1 VSGHSAAGSSAT
13 AQPELPLASAGAAA
27 GAWRMLVILAVAELL
42 GMSLWFT
49 ASAVTAQL
57 APRWGLGTSETAWL
71 TGIVQLGFV
80 CGTAIA
86 AILNLSDVIP
96 TRLLFA
102 GSALLAALANVLL
115 IRVHGYEGALACRFA
130 TGAMLAGVY
139 PPAMKMTATWF
150 HDRRGLA
157 IGVIVGA
164 LTLGKGTPY
173 LVSALASGS
182 VSAVVAATSAGAA
195 VAALLILLLYHD
207 GPHAFTRRPF
217 SWLLVREVASRR
229 EWRLSTAGYLGHMWE
244 LYAFWTWIGAF
255 VAASEAA
262 RTLGTGA
269 AMARLVGL
277 IAYGA
282 IGIGALG
289 CVWGGW
295 VADRIGHARLII
307 IALVASG
314 GCALLAAPAFGHSLL
329 LITVLAWT
337 WGFWVIA
344 DSAQFSTLVTR
355 SVPSH
360 AVGTALT
367 LQTSL
372 GFLLTMASIQL
383 VPLVA
388 GRIGWSV
395 AMALLAAG
403 PAAGIAAIRALRRGG
418 QPVPNA

>member
-1 VSGHSAAGSSAT
+1 M
-13 AQPELPLASAGAAA
+13 LA
-27 GAWRMLVILAVAELL
+27 ILAIAELL

-49 ASAVTAQL
+49 ASAVSAQL

-86 AILNLSDVIP
+86 AILNLSDIIP

-102 GSALLAALANVLL
+102 ASALLGAIANVLL
-115 IRVHGYEGALACRFA
+115 LEVDGYGGALACRFV

-173 LVSALASGS
+173 LVSALAPGS
-182 VSAVVAATSAGAA
+182 VSAVVIATSAGAA
-195 VAALLILLLYHD
+195 IAAFLILLLYHD
-207 GPHAFTRRPF
+207 GPHGFTRRPL
-217 SWLLVREVASRR
+217 SWLLVREVVSRR
-229 EWRLSTAGYLGHMWE
+229 EWRLSTGGYLGHMWE
-244 LYAFWTWIGAF
+244 LYAFWTWIGAV
-255 VAASEAA
+255 VAASETARGSVAA
-262 RTLGTGA
+262 ATT
-269 AMARLVGL
+269 ARLVGL
-277 IAYGA
+277 VAYGA

-289 CVWGGW
+289 CIWGGW
-295 VADRIGHARLII
+295 IADRIGHARLITV
-307 IALVASG
+307 ALVLSG

-329 LITVLAWT
+329 LVTILAWT

-388 GRIGWSV
+388 ARIGWPV

-403 PAAGIAAIRALRRGG
+403 PVVGIAAIRALRGG
-418 QPVPNA
+418 DASPPNA

>member
-1 VSGHSAAGSSAT
+1 
-13 AQPELPLASAGAAA
+13 
-27 GAWRMLVILAVAELL
+27 
-42 GMSLWFT
+42 
-49 ASAVTAQL
+49 
-57 APRWGLGTSETAWL
+57 
-71 TGIVQLGFV
+71 
-80 CGTAIA
+80 
-86 AILNLSDVIP
+86 
-96 TRLLFA
+96 
-102 GSALLAALANVLL
+102 
-115 IRVHGYEGALACRFA
+115 
-130 TGAMLAGVY
+130 MLAGVY
-139 PPAMKMTATWF
+139 PPAMKITATRF

-173 LVSALASGS
+173 LVSALAEGS
-182 VSAVVAATSAGAA
+182 VSAVVIATSAGAA
-195 VAALLILLLYHD
+195 IAAFLILLLYHD
-207 GPHAFTRRPF
+207 GPHGFTRRPF
-217 SWLLVREVASRR
+217 SWLLVREVVSRR
-229 EWRLSTAGYLGHMWE
+229 EWRLSTGGYLGHMWE

-255 VAASEAA
+255 VAASETARGSVAA
-262 RTLGTGA
+262 ATT
-269 AMARLVGL
+269 ARLVGL
-277 IAYGA
+277 VAYGA

-289 CVWGGW
+289 CIWGGW
-295 VADRIGHARLII
+295 IADRIGHARLITV
-307 IALVASG
+307 ALVLSG

-329 LITVLAWT
+329 LVTILAWT

-388 GRIGWSV
+388 ARIGWPV

-403 PAAGIAAIRALRRGG
+403 PVVGIAAIRALRGG
-418 QPVPNA
+418 DASPPNA

>member
-1 VSGHSAAGSSAT
+1 MSDLAALDA
-13 AQPELPLASAGAAA
+13 PLPRDARLPDARGA
-27 GAWRMLVILAVAELL
+27 AWRMLAVLAVAELL

-49 ASAVTAQL
+49 ASAVSPQL

-80 CGTAIA
+80 CGTAVA
-86 AILNLSDVIP
+86 AVLNLSDVIP
-96 TRLLFA
+96 ARFLFSA
-102 GSALLAALANVLL
+102 SALLGAVANVLL
-115 IRVHGYEGALACRFA
+115 LHVNGYGGALACRFA

-173 LVSALASGS
+173 LVSALASGN
-182 VSAVVAATSAGAA
+182 VSTVVHATSAGAA
-195 VAALLILLLYHD
+195 FAGLLILALYHD
-207 GPHAFTRRPF
+207 GPHAFDRRPF
-217 SWLLVREVASRR
+217 SWLLVREVVARR

-255 VAASEAA
+255 LAASEVA
-262 RTLGTGA
+262 RSTVAGA
-269 AMARLVGL
+269 ATARLVGL
-277 IAYGA
+277 VAYGA
-282 IGIGALG
+282 IGIGAIG

-295 VADRIGHARLII
+295 VADRIGHARLITV
-307 IALVASG
+307 ALIASG
-314 GCALLAAPAFGHSLL
+314 ACALLAAPAFGHSLL
-329 LITVLAWT
+329 LTAALAWA

-388 GRIGWSV
+388 TRAGWPA

-403 PAAGIAAIRALRRGG
+403 PAMGIAAIRALRRPRG
-418 QPVPNA
+418 VR

>member
-1 VSGHSAAGSSAT
+1 MSDTSAVASLTSERDPDTGVAT
-13 AQPELPLASAGAAA
+13 
-27 GAWRMLVILAVAELL
+27 GAWRMLAILAIAELL

-49 ASAVTAQL
+49 ASAVSPQL

-86 AILNLSDVIP
+86 ALLNLSDVIP
-96 TRLLFA
+96 ARLLFA
-102 GSALLAALANVLL
+102 GCALLGAAANVLL
-115 IRVHGYEGALACRFA
+115 LRVDGYTGALACRFA

-150 HDRRGLA
+150 QQRRGLA

-173 LVSALASGS
+173 LVSALARGS
-182 VSAVVAATSAGAA
+182 VSAVVVATSAGAA
-195 VAALLILLLYHD
+195 IAALLVLLLYHD

-217 SWLLVREVASRR
+217 SWFLVREVVSRR
-229 EWRLSTAGYLGHMWE
+229 EWRLSTGGYLGHMWE

-255 VAASEAA
+255 VAASEVARGTVAA
-262 RTLGTGA
+262 A
-269 AMARLVGL
+269 ATTRLVGL

-307 IALVASG
+307 VALIASG
-314 GCALLAAPAFGHSLL
+314 GCALLAAPAYGHSLL
-329 LITVLAWT
+329 VVTILAWT

-372 GFLLTMASIQL
+372 GFLLTMGSIQL

-388 GRIGWSV
+388 AHIGWPA
-395 AMALLAAG
+395 AMAVLAAG
-403 PAAGIAAIRALRRGG
+403 PVVGIAAIRALGMGRR
-418 QPVPNA
+418 PLPDA

>member
-1 VSGHSAAGSSAT
+1 M
-13 AQPELPLASAGAAA
+13 LA
-27 GAWRMLVILAVAELL
+27 VLAVAELL

-49 ASAVTAQL
+49 ASAVSPQL

-80 CGTAIA
+80 CGTAVA
-86 AILNLSDVIP
+86 AVLNLSDVIP
-96 TRLLFA
+96 ARFLFS
-102 GSALLAALANVLL
+102 GCALLGAVANVLL
-115 IRVHGYEGALACRFA
+115 LHVDGYGGALACRFA

-150 HDRRGLA
+150 HDRRGFA

-182 VSAVVAATSAGAA
+182 VSTVVLATSAGAA
-195 VAALLILLLYHD
+195 LAGLLILALYHD
-207 GPHAFTRRPF
+207 GPHAFDRRPF
-217 SWLLVREVASRR
+217 SWLLVHEVVARR

-255 VAASEAA
+255 LAASEVARSAA
-262 RTLGTGA
+262 TGA
-269 AMARLVGL
+269 ATVRLVGL
-277 IAYGA
+277 VAYGA

-295 VADRIGHARLII
+295 VADRIGHARLITV
-307 IALVASG
+307 ALLASG

-329 LITVLAWT
+329 LTAALAWA

-388 GRIGWSV
+388 AHAGWPA

-403 PAAGIAAIRALRRGG
+403 PAVGIAAIRALRRPQG
-418 QPVPNA
+418 VR

>member
-1 VSGHSAAGSSAT
+1 
-13 AQPELPLASAGAAA
+13 
-27 GAWRMLVILAVAELL
+27 MLTILAIAELL

-49 ASAVTAQL
+49 ASAVSAQL

-86 AILNLSDVIP
+86 AILNLSDIIP

-102 GSALLAALANVLL
+102 ASALVAALANVLL
-115 IRVHGYEGALACRFA
+115 LQVDGYRGALACRFV

-173 LVSALASGS
+173 LVSALAEGS
-182 VSAVVAATSAGAA
+182 VSAVVIATSAGAA
-195 VAALLILLLYHD
+195 IAAFLILLLYHD

-217 SWLLVREVASRR
+217 SWLLVREVVSRR
-229 EWRLSTAGYLGHMWE
+229 EWRLSTGGYLGHMWE

-255 VAASEAA
+255 VAASETARGSVAA
-262 RTLGTGA
+262 ATT
-269 AMARLVGL
+269 ARLVGL
-277 IAYGA
+277 VAYGA

-295 VADRIGHARLII
+295 IADRIGHARLIT
-307 IALVASG
+307 IALALSG

-329 LITVLAWT
+329 LVTILAWS

-388 GRIGWSV
+388 ARIGWPV

-403 PAAGIAAIRALRRGG
+403 PAVGIAAIRALRGG
-418 QPVPNA
+418 GATPPNA

>member
-1 VSGHSAAGSSAT
+1 MTGSDDV
-13 AQPELPLASAGAAA
+13 AQPLSRHTPAAA
-27 GAWRMLVILAVAELL
+27 AASAWRMLAILAIAELL

-49 ASAVTAQL
+49 ASAVSPQL

-71 TGIVQLGFV
+71 TGVVQLGFV
-80 CGTAIA
+80 CGTAVA
-86 AILNLSDVIP
+86 AVLNLSDVIP
-96 TRLLFA
+96 TRYLFA
-102 GSALLAALANVLL
+102 ASALLGAVANVLL
-115 IRVHGYEGALACRFA
+115 LHVDGYRGALACRFA

-150 HDRRGLA
+150 QDRRGLA

-173 LVSALASGS
+173 LVSALAGGS
-182 VSAVVAATSAGAA
+182 VSAVVIATSGGAA
-195 VAALLILLLYHD
+195 IAALIILSLYHD

-217 SWLLVREVASRR
+217 SWFLVREVVRRR

-255 VAASEAA
+255 VAASETARGSVAA
-262 RTLGTGA
+262 A
-269 AMARLVGL
+269 ATSRLVGL

-282 IGIGALG
+282 IGIGAIG

-295 VADRIGHARLII
+295 VADRIGHARLIT
-307 IALVASG
+307 IALTLSG

-329 LITVLAWT
+329 LVTVLAWA

-383 VPLVA
+383 VPVVA
-388 GRIGWSV
+388 ARVGWPV
-395 AMALLAAG
+395 AAALLAAG
-403 PAAGIAAIRALRRGG
+403 PAAGIAAIGALRRDGS
-418 QPVPNA
+418 PLPNA

>member
-1 VSGHSAAGSSAT
+1 MSGAGAGASTRAGQGVD
-13 AQPELPLASAGAAA
+13 APPASAWG
-27 GAWRMLVILAVAELL
+27 MLAILAIAELL

-49 ASAVTAQL
+49 ASAVSAQL
-57 APRWGLGTSETAWL
+57 APRWALGTSETAWL
-71 TGIVQLGFV
+71 TGIVQFGFV

-96 TRLLFA
+96 ARLLFA
-102 GSALLAALANVLL
+102 ASALLAAIANVLL
-115 IRVHGYEGALACRFA
+115 LRVDGYGGALACRFA

-150 HDRRGLA
+150 QRRRGLA

-173 LVSALASGS
+173 LVSALARGS
-182 VSAVVAATSAGAA
+182 VSAVVIATSAGAA
-195 VAALLILLLYHD
+195 IAALLILVLYRD
-207 GPHAFTRRPF
+207 GPHAFARRPF
-217 SWLLVREVASRR
+217 SWFLVREVVSRR
-229 EWRLSTAGYLGHMWE
+229 EWRLSTGGYLGHMWE

-255 VAASEAA
+255 VAASEVARGTVAA
-262 RTLGTGA
+262 ATTT
-269 AMARLVGL
+269 RLVGL

-282 IGIGALG
+282 IGVGALG

-295 VADRIGHARLII
+295 VADRIGHARLIT
-307 IALVASG
+307 IALAASG

-329 LITVLAWT
+329 LVTILAWS

-372 GFLLTMASIQL
+372 GFLLTMGSIQL

-388 GRIGWSV
+388 ARVGWPA

-403 PAAGIAAIRALRRGG
+403 PAAGIAAIRALRTGDPRL
-418 QPVPNA
+418 PDA

>member
-1 VSGHSAAGSSAT
+1 MSDASAVASPISMADTTTSAAN
-13 AQPELPLASAGAAA
+13 
-27 GAWRMLVILAVAELL
+27 GAWRMLAILAIAELL

-49 ASAVTAQL
+49 ASAVSPQL

-86 AILNLSDVIP
+86 AILNLSDVVP
-96 TRLLFA
+96 TKLLFA
-102 GSALLAALANVLL
+102 ASALLAAIANVLL
-115 IRVHGYEGALACRFA
+115 LQVDGYGGALACRFA

-150 HDRRGLA
+150 QHRRGLA

-173 LVSALASGS
+173 LVSALARGS
-182 VSAVVAATSAGAA
+182 VSMVVIATSAGAA
-195 VAALLILLLYHD
+195 IAALLILALYHD

-217 SWLLVREVASRR
+217 SWFLVREVVSRR
-229 EWRLSTAGYLGHMWE
+229 EWRLSTGGYLGHMWE

-255 VAASEAA
+255 IAASEAA
-262 RTLGTGA
+262 RGTVA
-269 AMARLVGL
+269 AAATSRVVGL

-295 VADRIGHARLII
+295 VADRIGHARLITV
-307 IALVASG
+307 ALVASG

-329 LITVLAWT
+329 LVTLLAWT

-388 GRIGWSV
+388 VRIGWPV

-403 PAAGIAAIRALRRGG
+403 PAAGIAAIRALRSGG
-418 QPVPNA
+418 PRLPNA

>member
-1 VSGHSAAGSSAT
+1 
-13 AQPELPLASAGAAA
+13 
-27 GAWRMLVILAVAELL
+27 
-42 GMSLWFT
+42 SLWFT
-49 ASAVTAQL
+49 ASAVSPQL
-57 APRWGLGTSETAWL
+57 APRWGLGISETAWL

-86 AILNLSDVIP
+86 AILNLSDIVP
-96 TRLLFA
+96 ARLFFA
-102 GSALLAALANVLL
+102 ASAFVAALANVLL
-115 IRVHGYEGALACRFA
+115 LQVDGYGGALACRFV

-150 HDRRGLA
+150 HHRRGLA

-173 LVSALASGS
+173 LVSALAQGS
-182 VSAVVAATSAGAA
+182 VSAVVIATSAGAA
-195 VAALLILLLYHD
+195 IAAFLILLFYHD

-217 SWLLVREVASRR
+217 SWLLVREVVSRR
-229 EWRLSTAGYLGHMWE
+229 EWRLSTGGYLGHMWE

-255 VAASEAA
+255 VAASETARGSVAA
-262 RTLGTGA
+262 ATT
-269 AMARLVGL
+269 ARLVGL
-277 IAYGA
+277 VAYGA

-295 VADRIGHARLII
+295 IADRIGHARLIT
-307 IALVASG
+307 IALVLSG

-329 LITVLAWT
+329 LVTILAWS

-388 GRIGWSV
+388 ARIGWPV

-403 PAAGIAAIRALRRGG
+403 PAVGIAAIRALGRRDAT
-418 QPVPNA
+418 PPNA

>member
-1 VSGHSAAGSSAT
+1 M
-13 AQPELPLASAGAAA
+13 PEEAPGR
-27 GAWRMLVILAVAELL
+27 WRMLSLLAAAELL

-49 ASAVTAQL
+49 ASAVSPEL
-57 APRWGLGTSETAWL
+57 APRWGLSGAETAWL

-80 CGTAIA
+80 CGTALA
-86 AILNLSDVIP
+86 ALLNLGDVIP
-96 TRLLFA
+96 ARFLFA
-102 GSALLAALANVLL
+102 ASAMLGAIANTLLLHVD
-115 IRVHGYEGALACRFA
+115 GYQGALACRFA

-139 PPAMKMTATWF
+139 PPAMKMAATWF
-150 HDRRGLA
+150 ETRRGFA
-157 IGVIVGA
+157 IGVVVGA

-173 LVSALASGS
+173 LVSALARGN
-182 VSAVVAATSAGAA
+182 VATVVLATSIGAA
-195 VAALLILLLYHD
+195 LAALLILLFYHD
-207 GPHAFTRRPF
+207 GPYAFTRRPF
-217 SWLLVREVASRR
+217 SWLLVREVVGRR
-229 EWRLSTAGYLGHMWE
+229 EWRLATAGYLGHMWE

-255 VAASEAA
+255 LLASE
-262 RTLGTGA
+262 GVHHGA
-269 AMARLVGL
+269 AGAATARMVGL
-277 IAYGA
+277 VAYGA

-314 GCALLAAPAFGHSLL
+314 ACALLAAPAFGHSLL
-329 LITVLAWT
+329 VTGILAWT

-355 SVPSH
+355 SVAPH

-383 VPLVA
+383 VPAVA
-388 GRIGWSV
+388 ARTGWPV
-395 AMALLAAG
+395 AVALLAAG
-403 PAAGIAAIRALRRGG
+403 PAAGIAAIRALGRG
-418 QPVPNA
+418 ASRADAR

>member
-1 VSGHSAAGSSAT
+1 MS
-13 AQPELPLASAGAAA
+13 
-27 GAWRMLVILAVAELL
+27 GAWRMLAILAIAELL

-49 ASAVTAQL
+49 ASAVSPQL
-57 APRWGLGTSETAWL
+57 APRWGLGISETAWL

-86 AILNLSDVIP
+86 AILNLSDIIP

-102 GSALLAALANVLL
+102 ASALVGALANVLL
-115 IRVHGYEGALACRFA
+115 LQVHGYAGALACRFV

-173 LVSALASGS
+173 LVSALAQGN
-182 VSAVVAATSAGAA
+182 VSAVVIATSAGAA
-195 VAALLILLLYHD
+195 IAAFLILLLYHD

-217 SWLLVREVASRR
+217 SWLLVREVVSRR
-229 EWRLSTAGYLGHMWE
+229 EWRLSTGGYLGHMWE

-255 VAASEAA
+255 VAASETARGSVAA
-262 RTLGTGA
+262 ATTG
-269 AMARLVGL
+269 RLVGL
-277 IAYGA
+277 VAYGA

-295 VADRIGHARLII
+295 IADRIGHPRLIT
-307 IALVASG
+307 IALVLSG
-314 GCALLAAPAFGHSLL
+314 GCALLAAPTFGHSLL
-329 LITVLAWT
+329 LVTILAWS

-388 GRIGWSV
+388 ARIGWPV

-403 PAAGIAAIRALRRGG
+403 PAVGIAAIRALRRGDASL
-418 QPVPNA
+418 PDA

>member
-1 VSGHSAAGSSAT
+1 MSETGDAT
-13 AQPELPLASAGAAA
+13 AALSIRPGSPAAIA
-27 GAWRMLVILAVAELL
+27 GAWRMLAILALAELL

-49 ASAVTAQL
+49 ASAVSPQL

-80 CGTAIA
+80 CGTAAA

-96 TRLLFA
+96 TRYLFA
-102 GSALLAALANVLL
+102 ASALLGALANVLL
-115 IRVHGYEGALACRFA
+115 LHVDGYRGALACRFA

-164 LTLGKGTPY
+164 LTVGKGTPY

-182 VSAVVAATSAGAA
+182 VSAVVVATSAGAVISA
-195 VAALLILLLYHD
+195 VLILIFYHD
-207 GPHAFTRRPF
+207 GPHAFSRRPF
-217 SWLLVREVASRR
+217 SWLLVREVVSRR

-255 VAASEAA
+255 VAASEVARGGVAA
-262 RTLGTGA
+262 ATTS
-269 AMARLVGL
+269 RLVGL

-282 IGIGALG
+282 IGIGAVG

-307 IALVASG
+307 VALALSG

-329 LITVLAWT
+329 LVTALAWT

-388 GRIGWSV
+388 SRIGWPAAV
-395 AMALLAAG
+395 ALLAAG
-403 PAAGIAAIRALRRGG
+403 PAAGIAAIRALRH
-418 QPVPNA
+418 QHSAVPNA

>member
-1 VSGHSAAGSSAT
+1 MSQPGTAPAPNGSAA
-13 AQPELPLASAGAAA
+13 ASAA
-27 GAWRMLVILAVAELL
+27 AWRMLAILAVAELL

-49 ASAVTAQL
+49 ASAVSPQL
-57 APRWGLGTSETAWL
+57 APRWALGASETAWL

-86 AILNLSDVIP
+86 ALLNLSDVIP
-96 TRLLFA
+96 ARLLFA
-102 GSALLAALANVLL
+102 GSVLLGAAANALLL
-115 IRVHGYEGALACRFA
+115 RVHGYGGALACRFA

-173 LVSALASGS
+173 LVSALASGN
-182 VSAVVAATSAGAA
+182 VATVVLATSAA
-195 VAALLILLLYHD
+195 AALAGLLIFALYHD

-217 SWLLVREVASRR
+217 SWLLVREVVSRR

-244 LYAFWTWIGAF
+244 LYAFWTWIGGF
-255 VAASEAA
+255 LAASEVA
-262 RTLGTGA
+262 RSEVAGVAT
-269 AMARLVGL
+269 ARLVGL

-282 IGIGALG
+282 IGIGAFG

-295 VADRIGHARLII
+295 AADRIGQARLISV
-307 IALVASG
+307 ALFASG
-314 GCALLAAPAFGHSLL
+314 ACALLAASAFGHSLL
-329 LITVLAWT
+329 LTAALAWA

-372 GFLLTMASIQL
+372 GFLLTMVSIQL
-383 VPLVA
+383 VPLVVAHA
-388 GRIGWSV
+388 GWRP
-395 AMALLAAG
+395 AMALLALG
-403 PAAGIAAIRALRRGG
+403 PAMGIAAIRALRRPRGT
-418 QPVPNA
+418 P

>member
-1 VSGHSAAGSSAT
+1 MSD
-13 AQPELPLASAGAAA
+13 LASLDAPLPRDARLPDARGA
-27 GAWRMLVILAVAELL
+27 AWRMLAVLAVAELL

-49 ASAVTAQL
+49 ASAVSPQL

-80 CGTAIA
+80 CGTAVA
-86 AILNLSDVIP
+86 AVLNLSDVIP
-96 TRLLFA
+96 ARFLFSA
-102 GSALLAALANVLL
+102 SALLGAVANVLL
-115 IRVHGYEGALACRFA
+115 LHVNGYGGALACRFA

-173 LVSALASGS
+173 LVSALASGN
-182 VSAVVAATSAGAA
+182 VSTVVHATSAGAA
-195 VAALLILLLYHD
+195 FAGLLILALYHD
-207 GPHAFTRRPF
+207 GPHAFDRRPF
-217 SWLLVREVASRR
+217 SWLLVREVVARR

-255 VAASEAA
+255 LAASEVA
-262 RTLGTGA
+262 RSTVAGA
-269 AMARLVGL
+269 ATARLVGL
-277 IAYGA
+277 VAYGA
-282 IGIGALG
+282 IGIGAIG

-295 VADRIGHARLII
+295 VADRIGHARLITV
-307 IALVASG
+307 ALIASG
-314 GCALLAAPAFGHSLL
+314 ACALLAAPAFGHSLL
-329 LITVLAWT
+329 LTAALAWA

-388 GRIGWSV
+388 TRAGWPA

-403 PAAGIAAIRALRRGG
+403 PAMGIAAIRALRRPRG
-418 QPVPNA
+418 VR

>member
-1 VSGHSAAGSSAT
+1 MSTDAAH
-13 AQPELPLASAGAAA
+13 AAMGTEPA
-27 GAWRMLVILAVAELL
+27 PTMGGAWRMLGVLAIAELL

-49 ASAVTAQL
+49 ASAVSPQL

-86 AILNLSDVIP
+86 AILNLSDIFP
-96 TRLLFA
+96 TRFLFA
-102 GSALLAALANVLL
+102 ASALLGAIANLL
-115 IRVHGYEGALACRFA
+115 LLRVDGYGGALACRFA

-150 HDRRGLA
+150 QDRRGLA

-173 LVSALASGS
+173 LVSALARGS
-182 VSAVVAATSAGAA
+182 VSTVVVATSTGAA
-195 VAALLILLLYHD
+195 IAALLVLVLYHD

-217 SWLLVREVASRR
+217 SWLLVREVVSRR
-229 EWRLSTAGYLGHMWE
+229 EWRLSTGGYLGHMWE

-262 RTLGTGA
+262 RSSVTGPA
-269 AMARLVGL
+269 TSRLVGL

-282 IGIGALG
+282 IGIGAAG

-295 VADRIGHARLII
+295 VADRIGHARLIG
-307 IALVASG
+307 IALGASG
-314 GCALLAAPAFGHSLL
+314 ICALLAAAAFGHSLVL
-329 LITVLAWT
+329 VTALAWT

-388 GRIGWSV
+388 ARIGWPIAV
-395 AMALLAAG
+395 ALLSAG
-403 PAAGIAAIRALRRGG
+403 PAAGITAIRALRRNGALM
-418 QPVPNA
+418 PNA

>member
-1 VSGHSAAGSSAT
+1 MSNARDAAMQRPIQRA
-13 AQPELPLASAGAAA
+13 PRLADTSP
-27 GAWRMLVILAVAELL
+27 WRMLALLAVAELL

-49 ASAVTAQL
+49 ASAVSPQL

-80 CGTAIA
+80 CGTAVA
-86 AILNLSDVIP
+86 AILNLSDVVP
-96 TRLLFA
+96 TRYLFA
-102 GSALLAALANVLL
+102 GSALLGAVANVLL
-115 IRVHGYEGALACRFA
+115 LHVDGYRGALACRFA

-150 HDRRGLA
+150 QDRRGLA
-157 IGVIVGA
+157 IGVVVGS

-173 LVSALASGS
+173 LVSALAGGS
-182 VSAVVAATSAGAA
+182 VSAVVVVTSAGA
-195 VAALLILLLYHD
+195 VLAALLILALYHD

-217 SWLLVREVASRR
+217 SWFLVREVVSRR

-255 VAASEAA
+255 VAASEVARGSVAA
-262 RTLGTGA
+262 ATTS
-269 AMARLVGL
+269 RLVGL

-282 IGIGALG
+282 IGIGAIG

-295 VADRIGHARLII
+295 VADRIGHARLIT
-307 IALVASG
+307 IALALSG

-383 VPLVA
+383 VPIVA
-388 GRIGWSV
+388 ARIGWPV
-395 AMALLAAG
+395 AAALLAVG
-403 PAAGIAAIRALRRGG
+403 PVAGIAAIRALRRD
-418 QPVPNA
+418 PSPLPNA

>member
-1 VSGHSAAGSSAT
+1 MS
-13 AQPELPLASAGAAA
+13 
-27 GAWRMLVILAVAELL
+27 GAWRMLAILAIAELL

-49 ASAVTAQL
+49 ASAVSPQL
-57 APRWGLGTSETAWL
+57 APRWGLGISETAWL

-86 AILNLSDVIP
+86 AILNLSDIIP

-102 GSALLAALANVLL
+102 ASALVGALANVLL
-115 IRVHGYEGALACRFA
+115 LQVHGYAGALACRFV

-173 LVSALASGS
+173 LVSALAQGN
-182 VSAVVAATSAGAA
+182 VSAVVIATSAGAA
-195 VAALLILLLYHD
+195 IAAFLILLLYHD

-217 SWLLVREVASRR
+217 SWLLVREVVSRR
-229 EWRLSTAGYLGHMWE
+229 EWRLSTGGYLGHMWE

-255 VAASEAA
+255 VAASETARGSVAA
-262 RTLGTGA
+262 ATTG
-269 AMARLVGL
+269 RLVGL
-277 IAYGA
+277 VAYGA

-295 VADRIGHARLII
+295 IADRIGHARLIT
-307 IALVASG
+307 IALVLSG
-314 GCALLAAPAFGHSLL
+314 GCALLAAPTFGHSLL
-329 LITVLAWT
+329 LVTILAWT

-388 GRIGWSV
+388 ARIGWPV

-403 PAAGIAAIRALRRGG
+403 PAVGIAAIRALRRGDASL
-418 QPVPNA
+418 PDA